1 MLWHHELDCTHSQ
14 RPEQWL
20 QWSLRHPSIVWHLKT
35 IVWHLLILEKNK
47 HQNLLG
53 LSVPFIWLRHN
64 WIDGDLMRAILMA
77 DALSMFWGC
86 SHVIGCMGWIV
97 WIGVRGSGQGRMCD
111 KMCMGPEQVREPGR
125 ERERAPLIPLS
136 LSCFSCWGA
145 SAFSSPRQQVSV
157 TTSTCHS
164 QVSHYLFIH

>member
-125 ERERAPLIPLS
+125 ERERE
-136 LSCFSCWGA
+136 
-145 SAFSSPRQQVSV
+145 R
-157 TTSTCHS
+157 HS
-164 QVSHYLFIH
+164 FLYLFHVSAAEVLLPSPLQDNKCQSLPAPVTPR